1 MNDGTAVENI
11 DIKMKLSV
19 MKPLHASWI
28 IELYNYMT
36 SGAGREVCINGWK
49 RSGISDAIQKGVN
62 DLPTLDPFDDIDP
75 LVEEVNVLDIV
86 YDESSLAT
94 NKYITQY
101 ESNSDSEWEDE
112 DGNIFDRLNNE
123 DVYDEENE

>member
-1 MNDGTAVENI
+1 M
-11 DIKMKLSV
+11 
-19 MKPLHASWI
+19 
-28 IELYNYMT
+28 
-36 SGAGREVCINGWK
+36 
-49 RSGISDAIQKGVN
+49 
-62 DLPTLDPFDDIDP
+62 PTLDPFDDIDP
-75 LVEEVNVLDIV
+75 LVEEVNMLDIV

-101 ESNSDSEWEDE
+101 ESNSDSGWEYE

>member
-1 MNDGTAVENI
+1 MPF
-11 DIKMKLSV
+11 SR
-19 MKPLHASWI
+19 
-28 IELYNYMT
+28 Y
-36 SGAGREVCINGWK
+36 
-49 RSGISDAIQKGVN
+49 ISDAIQNKGVQN
-62 DLPTLDPFDDIDP
+62 LPTLYHFDDIDP
-75 LVEEVNVLDIV
+75 LVEEVNMLDIV

-112 DGNIFDRLNNE
+112 DVNIFDRLNNE